1 MKKIALYLFWTFI
14 CLHTTVRFSDA
25 ADSTIENAMT
35 KIDAIIG
42 TTTSTQT
49 GTEFNSAPMFN
60 QYTPIYP
67 GESQKIW
74 SSWELMHRTP
84 MLRGFTWTGVTA
96 NFITPNMYI
105 GTPIS

>member
-14 CLHTTVRFSDA
+14 CLHTTVSFSDA

-42 TTTSTQT
+42 TTTSTKT

-60 QYTPIYP
+60 QYTPIYL

-105 GTPIS
+105 GTPIT